1 METKPSEMTTLTA
14 VLEKL
19 RQQHHDNEFT
29 VKDDGFTTTNGKLYK
44 PEDLTIIKTYRFEG
58 PSDPGDSSIVYLI
71 QANDGTMGY
80 TMDAYGVYTTH
91 NEVDNYDDLIKR
103 IPVQEREEQAIFS
116 DEHTTVSR

>member
-19 RQQHHDNEFT
+19 RHQHNDNEFT
-29 VKDDGFTTTNGKLYK
+29 ISKDGFATKGKFYK

-58 PSDPGDSSIVYLI
+58 PSDPADSAIVCLI

-91 NEVDNYDDLIKR
+91 EEVNYDDLIKQ
-103 IPVQEREEQAIFS
+103 IPVQEREEQAIFH
-116 DEHTTVSR
+116 D

>member
-58 PSDPGDSSIVYLI
+58 ASDPGDSSIVYLI

-116 DEHTTVSR
+116 DEHPTVSR

>member
-19 RQQHHDNEFT
+19 RQDHHDNEFT
-29 VKDDGFTTTNGKLYK
+29 IKGDGFTTTNGKTYK
-44 PEDLTIIKTYRFEG
+44 PEDLTIIRTYRFEG

-71 QANDGTMGY
+71 EANDGTMGY
-80 TMDAYGVYTTH
+80 TMDAYGAYSTQ
-91 NEVDNYDDLIKR
+91 NAKNYDELIKQ

-116 DEHTTVSR
+116 H

>member
-19 RQQHHDNEFT
+19 RHQHNDNEFIIS
-29 VKDDGFTTTNGKLYK
+29 KDGFTTTNGKFYK

-58 PSDPGDSSIVYLI
+58 QSDPADSSIVYVI

-80 TMDAYGVYTTH
+80 TMDAYGVYSTH
-91 NEVDNYDDLIKR
+91 EEVNYDDLIKQ
-103 IPVQEREEQAIFS
+103 IPVEEREEQVIFH
-116 DEHTTVSR
+116 D

>member
-19 RQQHHDNEFT
+19 RQQHNDNEFIPAQ
-29 VKDDGFTTTNGKLYK
+29 DGFTAKDKFYK

-58 PSDPGDSSIVYLI
+58 ASDPGDSSIVYLI
-71 QANDGTMGY
+71 QANDGAMGY
-80 TMDAYGVYTTH
+80 TMDAYGAYSTQDD
-91 NEVDNYDDLIKR
+91 NNYDELIKR

-116 DEHTTVSR
+116 H

>member
-19 RQQHHDNEFT
+19 RHQHNDNEFT
-29 VKDDGFTTTNGKLYK
+29 ISENGFTTTNGKFYK

-58 PSDPGDSSIVYLI
+58 PSDPADSSIVYLI

-80 TMDAYGVYTTH
+80 SMDAYGAYTTH
-91 NEVDNYDDLIKR
+91 EEVNYDDLIKK
-103 IPVQEREEQAIFS
+103 IPVQEREEQAIFH
-116 DEHTTVSR
+116 D

>member
-19 RQQHHDNEFT
+19 RNQHNDNEFT
-29 VKDDGFTTTNGKLYK
+29 PKNDGFITSNGNFYK

-58 PSDPGDSSIVYLI
+58 PSDPADSSIVYLI

-80 TMDAYGVYTTH
+80 SMDAYGAYTTH
-91 NEVDNYDDLIKR
+91 DEVDNYDDLIKR
-103 IPVQEREEQAIFS
+103 IPVQEREEQAIF
-116 DEHTTVSR
+116 H